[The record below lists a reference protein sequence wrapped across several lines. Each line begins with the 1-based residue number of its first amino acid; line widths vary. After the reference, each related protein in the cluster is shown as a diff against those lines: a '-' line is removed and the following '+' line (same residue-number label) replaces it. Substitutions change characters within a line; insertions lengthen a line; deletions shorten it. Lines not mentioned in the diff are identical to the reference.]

1 MSMYGKNHYNIV
13 ISLQLIKI
21 IEKKQKTET
30 THNFNMKICS
40 SVADQTAKMR
50 SCDFYQER
58 LCCAELQNMK
68 NTTWLNK
75 VIYGKMHNTHHL
87 SFTFLL
93 QGIHLHCPKSMS
105 TVLWSLCLFHDKH
118 IEYITLNLY
127 KQPAY
132 KSPKDWI
139 KRKSLHFEE
148 KIALIQCFEIN
159 EKACRPEGIHIGH
172 IQERH

>member
-1 MSMYGKNHYNIV
+1 
-13 ISLQLIKI
+13 
-21 IEKKQKTET
+21 
-30 THNFNMKICS
+30 MKICS
-40 SVADQTAKMR
+40 SVADQIAKMR

-105 TVLWSLCLFHDKH
+105 TVLWSLCLLHDKH

-127 KQPAY
+127 KQPAN
-132 KSPKDWI
+132 KSPKD
-139 KRKSLHFEE
+139 
-148 KIALIQCFEIN
+148 
-159 EKACRPEGIHIGH
+159 
-172 IQERH
+172 